1 MLPEQ
6 KTKITKEK
14 RKKKRPIED
23 SSIGLGFMF
32 YAPLSAE
39 PFKKRSKFIP
49 STLTIR
55 ILLINLLAPVL
66 LVVGTLYID
75 EYQDDLVRSELRSL
89 QLQSSFLAES
99 ISNSSNKFINDLEKG
114 NVSLSSYRILKF
126 FNKINSLSNIHVRI
140 YEPKGDLIVDNKN
153 NKNWQKNNAY
163 GEDTI
168 SIPNVALYVY
178 DEAIKSIIGAR
189 TTAEEYV
196 NAPYTDGK
204 IYKEVLTA
212 IQQGSASFAIRK
224 HDEFGTIISVATPII
239 HNGKIISAIMLATS
253 TQSIKQGLTS
263 LKIAIFRLFIVA
275 LIISIVLSLYL
286 AKTITRPIQ
295 KLAAAANT
303 IRKGKGRASTIPDL
317 SKRYDE
323 IGDLSHALNSMTSAL
338 WNRLDMM
345 EAFAA
350 DIAHELKNPITSLSS
365 AVETLKRIK
374 SPEKQETL
382 IKIIKH
388 DTERM
393 NRLITDISSLSK
405 VDTELSR
412 SKLENV
418 KLIDLMDDMLKN
430 YNLNIIEIN
439 KPITKGSSPK
449 IEIKKQQG
457 ITIIKDFSGAVYG
470 RVMGEETLLTQ
481 VFQNLLDNAISF
493 TPPNGNIHI
502 KVRGGKFVIVDIDD
516 EGIGIPEDKEDK
528 IFERFFSERPKTEE
542 FGKHSGLGLSIC
554 KNIIYGLG
562 GHLSAKNRKDK
573 NGKILGASF
582 SVFLKRA
589 EE

>member
-6 KTKITKEK
+6 KPQITKEK
-14 RKKKRPIED
+14 RKKKRPVED

-32 YAPLSAE
+32 SSPLSIE
-39 PFKKRSKFIP
+39 PKKTRPKFIP
-49 STLTIR
+49 STLTVR

-75 EYQDDLVRSELRSL
+75 EFQDDLIRSELRTL
-89 QLQSSFLAES
+89 QLQSTFLAQT
-99 ISNSSNKFINDLEKG
+99 ITNTSNKFINISEKG
-114 NVSLSSYRILKF
+114 KTSLSKDNILKF
-126 FNKINSLSNIHVRI
+126 LNKIDSLSNVHVRI
-140 YEPKGDLIVDNKN
+140 YDPKGHSIIDNKN
-153 NKNWQKNNAY
+153 NKNWQRTNTY
-163 GEDTI
+163 DED
-168 SIPNVALYVY
+168 SLSLPNVALYVY
-178 DEAIKSIIGAR
+178 DEAIKSIIGAK
-189 TTAEEYV
+189 TAEEYI
-196 NAPYTDGK
+196 NAPYVDGST
-204 IYKEVLTA
+204 YKEVLVA
-212 IQQGSASFAIRK
+212 IKSGTESFAIRK
-224 HDEFGTIISVATPII
+224 HDEFGTIISVAAPII
-239 HNGKIISAIMLATS
+239 HNGKIISAIMLATN

-286 AKTITRPIQ
+286 ANTITRPIQ

-317 SKRYDE
+317 SNRYDE
-323 IGDLSHALNSMTSAL
+323 IGDLSNALNSMTSAL

-374 SPEKQETL
+374 SPEKQEKL

-393 NRLITDISSLSK
+393 NRLITDISSLSRL
-405 VDTELSR
+405 DAELSR
-412 SKLENV
+412 SKLQSV
-418 KLIDLMDDMLKN
+418 KLIDLMEDMLKN
-430 YNLNIIEIN
+430 YNLQTIEIN
-439 KPITKGSSPK
+439 KPIAKGSAPK
-449 IEIKKQQG
+449 IEIKKRQG
-457 ITIIKDFSGAVYG
+457 ITIVKDFSGAVYG
-470 RVMGEETLLTQ
+470 RVMGEETLLAQ

-493 TPPNGNIHI
+493 SPPNGDIYI
-502 KVRGGKFVIVDIDD
+502 RVRGGKFVIVDIDD
-516 EGIGIPEDKEDK
+516 NGTGIPEGKEEK

-562 GHLSAKNRKDK
+562 GHLSARNRVDK
-573 NGKILGASF
+573 NGKIIGARF